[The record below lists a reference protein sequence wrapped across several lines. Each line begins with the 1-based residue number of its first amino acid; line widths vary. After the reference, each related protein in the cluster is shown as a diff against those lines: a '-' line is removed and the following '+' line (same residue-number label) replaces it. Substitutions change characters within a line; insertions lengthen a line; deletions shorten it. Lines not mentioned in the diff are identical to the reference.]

1 MVTAFYSYDRKEN
14 YLALVKFMDIDFV
27 ILWVDGNDLAWQ
39 AEKSKYQPQKES
51 ENNSVNRYRDWGLL
65 PYWFRAVEKFAP
77 WVRKIHFVT
86 WGHLPDFLN
95 LNAPKLH
102 IVRHDEFIPE
112 EYLPTFSSHVI
123 EMNIHRIPDLAE
135 HFVYFND
142 DTFLLRSFQPED
154 FFRDGLPCTYG
165 GEVPI
170 ELVGN
175 IGTWLHA
182 AVNDLGIVNAHFPK
196 RESVAKYGKKYR
208 DKRYRWKDNLR
219 TLMLEKLHPDYFT
232 GFKNL
237 HAPAAYLKESFREI
251 WEAEPEK
258 LVSTCR
264 DRFRTSDNVNQWVV
278 LWWQIASGQFSPAVI
293 DNLVASINENTI
305 DELCLAIEKQSHDYI
320 CLNDPDES
328 IGFEQL
334 AGRLASSFSK
344 ILPEKSSYEL

>member
-1 MVTAFYSYDRKEN
+1 
-14 YLALVKFMDIDFV
+14 MDIDFV

-142 DTFLLRSFQPED
+142 DMFLLRSFQPED

-219 TLMLEKLHPDYFT
+219 TLILEKFYPDYFT